1 MTESIGLSPELTRQE
16 KPTMTNQLDLSHL
29 DKKQLK
35 DLIWT
40 LRGTPEV
47 QAVYREL
54 SSRPSRCSIKPDDP
68 EWEAKTRAFLKG
80 EQKEPA

>member
-1 MTESIGLSPELTRQE
+1 
-16 KPTMTNQLDLSHL
+16 MTNQLDLSHL

-54 SSRPSRCSIKPDDP
+54 SSRPSQCRIKPDDP
-68 EWEAKTRAFLKG
+68 DWEAKTKAFLKG